1 MPRIVTP
8 PRGAV
13 TPIVMNRSS
22 QFARQL
28 VGWWPAANR
37 VGTWG
42 QPRWRDATGNGTDL
56 GYIGTSS
63 FDASAWRGNGERLG
77 WKNGE
82 IGNDDCFKGDAGNN
96 FDFNGVSQLTFSQWL
111 FFRDTS
117 AADYENPFSKLSDE
131 TYPAFGTQRH
141 VGAGNWFFLMVT
153 DPGGNPG
160 KRGMDSG
167 VDISGG
173 NAQRWVM
180 ATCTYDSGTARTYF
194 DGALTA
200 TATGWGTEVVEDNYP
215 LILGANPDGHSAQ
228 RHYAQAD
235 IDDTRVWKRALS
247 APEIARLY
255 KETRGGGYGS
265 LAIQPRIFWEPSEGA
280 AAVAQSAPIFLAT
293 TQAGL

>member
-1 MPRIVTP
+1 MLAYSPTTP
-8 PRGAV
+8 PLKSTTTIR
-13 TPIVMNRSS
+13 MNYGSM
-22 QFARQL
+22 FARGL

-37 VGTWG
+37 VATWG
-42 QPRWRDATGNGTDL
+42 QPRWRDASGNGTDL

-117 AADYENPFSKLSDE
+117 AADHENPFSKLSDE
-131 TYPAFGTQRH
+131 TYPAFGTQRRI
-141 VGAGNWFFLMVT
+141 GAGNWVFLMVT

-160 KRGMDSG
+160 KRELDSG
-167 VDISGG
+167 VDIAGV
-173 NAQRWVM
+173 NVQRWVM
-180 ATCTYDSGTARTYF
+180 ATCTYDSGTAKTYF
-194 DGALTA
+194 DGVLTA
-200 TATGWGTEVVEDNYP
+200 TATGWGSNVVEDNYP

-247 APEIARLY
+247 APEIAQLY
-255 KETRGGGYGS
+255 QETRGGGYGS
-265 LAIQPRIFWEPSEGA
+265 LALPTRHLWRPAVA
-280 AAVAQSAPIFLAT
+280 AAAKTGKSFL
-293 TQAGL
+293 LFMD